1 MFMILNGGKMS
12 TRPRLVTASTASTA
26 SPVAQEPQPT
36 PEETM
41 YFEIYDAIMEHRLP
55 AGTKLTEQ
63 ALGEIYGL
71 ARHNVR
77 KVLTKLAADGLVDLE
92 PNRGA
97 YIASPSDQEAHDMF
111 ELRQNLEK
119 LVMTKAVRNAT
130 AADFVR
136 LRQMVERERDAY
148 MQGNRPLW
156 IRLSAD
162 FHIELAKLGGNVLL
176 VDMLRRLVSRTTLLI
191 STTETSGQQPC
202 SFDEHLRVLDALE
215 KKSEQN
221 ASQEMERHL
230 AQCACRMLR
239 RPEKRF
245 DLRAALG
252 KPGA

>member
-1 MFMILNGGKMS
+1 MNA
-12 TRPRLVTASTASTA
+12 RPRLVTASSAA
-26 SPVAQEPQPT
+26 IEQKLA
-36 PEETM
+36 PEERM

-63 ALGEIYGL
+63 ALGEIYDM

-77 KVLTKLAADGLVDLE
+77 KVLVKLAADGLVDLE

-97 YIASPSDQEAHDMF
+97 FIASPTEQEACDMF
-111 ELRQNLEK
+111 ELRQSLERLAMEK
-119 LVMTKAVRNAT
+119 VAHKAT
-130 AADFVR
+130 PADFDK
-136 LRQMVERERDAY
+136 LRQMIARERDAY

-162 FHIELAKLGGNVLL
+162 FHIELARLSGNVLL

-202 SFDEHLRVLDALE
+202 SFDEHLAVVDALQRKDE
-215 KKSEQN
+215 PG
-221 ASQEMERHL
+221 ALREMAHHL
-230 AQCACRMLR
+230 DQCACRMLR

-245 DLRAALG
+245 DLRSALG
-252 KPGA
+252 KPDA